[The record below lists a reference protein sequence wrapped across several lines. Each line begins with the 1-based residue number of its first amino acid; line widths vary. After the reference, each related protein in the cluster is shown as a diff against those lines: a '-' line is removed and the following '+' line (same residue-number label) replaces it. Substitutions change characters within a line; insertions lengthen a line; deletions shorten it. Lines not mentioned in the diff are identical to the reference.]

1 MKAKH
6 WNYLSWLVILITIF
20 ASAYFYD
27 KLPDQV
33 VTHWNAAGEP
43 DGWGSKNF
51 VTFFIP
57 GLLIG
62 MYLLFQWLP
71 KLDPK
76 KANYAKFFN
85 IYKIFQFVIIAFL
98 SFMYFI
104 TTLYNIGWKIDI
116 GATISIVVGLM
127 MVIFGSNMKKIKTN
141 WFIGIRTP
149 WTLSSEV
156 VWKKTHEF
164 AAKIFVFGGLLFII
178 ISFLPAEWFM
188 WLLILIILVLLS
200 PAVYSY
206 FIFRDIKEKS

>member
-33 VTHWNAAGEP
+33 VTHWNASGEP
-43 DGWGSKNF
+43 DDWGSKDF
-51 VTFFIP
+51 ITFFIP
-57 GLLIG
+57 GLLVG

>member
-1 MKAKH
+1 MKAKN

>member
-164 AAKIFVFGGLLFII
+164 AAKI
-178 ISFLPAEWFM
+178 
-188 WLLILIILVLLS
+188 LV
-200 PAVYSY
+200 
-206 FIFRDIKEKS
+206 

>member
-1 MKAKH
+1 MKAKN
-6 WNYLSWLVILITIF
+6 WNYLSWLVILITIV

>member
-1 MKAKH
+1 
-6 WNYLSWLVILITIF
+6 
-20 ASAYFYD
+20 
-27 KLPDQV
+27 
-33 VTHWNAAGEP
+33 
-43 DGWGSKNF
+43 
-51 VTFFIP
+51 
-57 GLLIG
+57 
-62 MYLLFQWLP
+62 
-71 KLDPK
+71 
-76 KANYAKFFN
+76 
-85 IYKIFQFVIIAFL
+85 
-98 SFMYFI
+98 MYFI